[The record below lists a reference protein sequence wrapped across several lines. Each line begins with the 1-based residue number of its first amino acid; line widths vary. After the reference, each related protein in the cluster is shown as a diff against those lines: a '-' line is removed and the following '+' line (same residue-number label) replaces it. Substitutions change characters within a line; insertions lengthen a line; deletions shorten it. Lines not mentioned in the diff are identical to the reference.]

1 MNKAKSKS
9 NKSSFRSLYSYL
21 LDLLFLV
28 IKKACSKFAAKSN
41 SFERFPDEAPH

>member
-1 MNKAKSKS
+1 MKNVKSKS
-9 NKSSFRSLYSYL
+9 KKSDFRSFYRYL

-28 IKKACSKFAAKSN
+28 IKKACSEFAAKSK